1 MMKVIYAKD
10 SGMKIRKKSEYKRG
24 FTLVELSLSMA
35 FVSIL
40 SITVALIISN
50 TIATY
55 HRGVILNQINTVGM
69 EIVDD
74 MRFSIQNSQVESSC
88 RGEDGCVTF
97 KNSKPEPVSKR
108 NGNGEATGE
117 TLRQDVSKYGVF
129 CTGSYS
135 YLWNSGYLWDNNAYG
150 FRDSNKLEITFLDP
164 DHEDKPTTRNDFKLL
179 KILDRK
185 RNVCKKFNED
195 DNKVD
200 ISEFEKISEP
210 PVDLMESSGGL
221 VLYSLNVSSTFSKTI
236 DNAFYSVSF
245 ILGTIQGGIDVTAE
259 GDYCKVPGDVNNA
272 DIEAF
277 DYCAINKF
285 NFAAQANGGLSK

>member
-1 MMKVIYAKD
+1 MMTNNSIKG
-10 SGMKIRKKSEYKRG
+10 SKKG

-35 FVSIL
+35 FISIL

-55 HRGVILNQINTVGM
+55 HRGVILNQVNTVGM

-74 MRFSIQNSQVESSC
+74 MRFSIQNSQVDNSC
-88 RGEDGCVTF
+88 REKGCVF
-97 KNSKPEPVSKR
+97 KSSGDKDLKRR
-108 NGNGEATGE
+108 NGGGSINESAP
-117 TLRQDVSKYGVF
+117 KYGVF

-135 YLWNSGYLWDNNAYG
+135 YLWNSGYLFPNNPYKFDDENSLKIKYRNQDG
-150 FRDSNKLEITFLDP
+150 EGKERTEFR
-164 DHEDKPTTRNDFKLL
+164 LL

-185 RNVCKKFNED
+185 RAACS
-195 DNKVD
+195 VD
-200 ISEFEKISEP
+200 IGNNNEIDITGSETVKED
-210 PVDLMESSGGL
+210 PVDLMASSGGL
-221 VLYSLNVSSTFSKTI
+221 VIYSLNVSPTFSKSI

-245 ILGTIQGGIDVTAE
+245 ILGTIQGGIDIKAS
-259 GDYCKVPGDVNNA
+259 GDYCKTPGDV
-272 DIEAF
+272 DEAL

>member
-1 MMKVIYAKD
+1 MKDDKMRIE
-10 SGMKIRKKSEYKRG
+10 IKSKFWGG

-35 FVSIL
+35 FISIL

-55 HRGVILNQINTVGM
+55 HRGVILSQINTVGM

-74 MRFSIQNSQVESSC
+74 MRFSIQNSQVNNSC
-88 RGEDGCVTF
+88 RENDCTF
-97 KNSKPEPVSKR
+97 KISRLEDIRK
-108 NGNGEATGE
+108 NGREYAGKAP
-117 TLRQDVSKYGVF
+117 KYGVF

-135 YLWNSGYLWDNNAYG
+135 YLWNSGYLFGNAYK
-150 FRDSNKLEITFLDP
+150 FDNMNKLEIVYRDASGR
-164 DHEDKPTTRNDFKLL
+164 ESERKEFKLL
-179 KILDRK
+179 KILDKK
-185 RNVCKKFNED
+185 RSACSEG
-195 DNKVD
+195 VD
-200 ISEFEKISEP
+200 IERNNIIRITDDKYEAVNEE
-210 PVDLMESSGGL
+210 PVDLMAGSGGL
-221 VLYSLNVSSTFSKTI
+221 VLYSLNTNSTFSKTV

-245 ILGTIQGGIDVTAE
+245 ILGTIQGGINVTSQ
-259 GDYCKVPGDVNNA
+259 GDYCKTPGDIANA